1 MLNQLPAKYLMNK
14 NILIYL
20 FFYAISANT
29 CLFGQ
34 SDGINELQS
43 SQLTRQDSFKEYQ
56 ILFTGKV
63 WRNLYS
69 SIRGDQFLFSTEY
82 LPGSLTINGLTYDNL
97 SLNYDIYNDEVLI
110 RKSLGSTLQLNKEVI
125 DSFTLIF
132 DFKTYRFKNTREDSL
147 TGLNGF
153 VKVLYSGKSAL
164 YIKYRKEIESL
175 AVDDK
180 YDLFFRTYKLY
191 FLKGGIV
198 NQISNKSDF
207 LKLLEGNKIQIKD
220 FMKKNKLKV
229 SKKEPDSFVPV
240 IRYYDSISQ

>member
-14 NILIYL
+14 NILLYL
-20 FFYAISANT
+20 FLYAISAGSG
-29 CLFGQ
+29 LSGQ
-34 SDGINELQS
+34 SGIDEPQS
-43 SQLTRQDSFKEYQ
+43 SQIIRQDRIKENQ
-56 ILFTGKV
+56 ILFNGKV

-69 SIRGDQFLFSTEY
+69 MIKGDQFLFSTEY
-82 LPGSLTINGLTYDNL
+82 LPGSLTINGITFNNL

-110 RKSLGSTLQLNKEVI
+110 RKSPGSVVQLNKEMI

-132 DFKTYRFKNTREDSL
+132 DFKIYRFKNTLEDSL
-147 TGLNGF
+147 PGLNGF

-191 FLKGGIV
+191 LLERGTV
-198 NQISNKSDF
+198 NQVSGKSDF
-207 LKLLEGNKIQIKD
+207 LKVLEGNKTQIKD
-220 FMKKNKLKV
+220 YMKKNKLKV
-229 SKKEPDSFVPV
+229 SKKEPESFVPV